1 MTLLLGGARALLAA
15 LPMVLC
21 ASAVPA
27 ADFSGTIDAPA
38 LDWSGFYVGA
48 NAGGGMLSSTTTD
61 YQAFI
66 MGGPGGD
73 FSQSAEGY
81 LIGGTVGLNLQS
93 GAAVFGVEADL
104 QWSSLAANRSLV
116 AGAIENNASW
126 NWFGTLRARGGLAV
140 DRAFGYVTAGV
151 AAVDAHYFYGWLTP
165 VSPEYDV
172 AVDSIEYGLTAGAG
186 VEYAVADNLSL
197 KLDYLYVGLPTKQVV
212 EEGGFG
218 DEYDFDFVSSAHIVR
233 AGLNL
238 RFQ

>member
-1 MTLLLGGARALLAA
+1 MTLLTGRARVLLAA
-15 LPMVLC
+15 LTLTC
-21 ASAVPA
+21 AAVPA
-27 ADFSGTIDAPA
+27 TASDLHGLIDAPA

-48 NAGGGMLSSTTTD
+48 TAGGGILSATTTD

-66 MGGPGGD
+66 MGGVGGD

-81 LIGGTVGLNLQS
+81 LLGGTVGFNVQS

-126 NWFGTLRARGGLAV
+126 DWFGTVRARGGIAI
-140 DRAFGYVTAGV
+140 DRALGYVTAGL
-151 AAVDAHYFYGWLTP
+151 AVVNTQYFYGWLTP

-186 VEYAVADNLSL
+186 VEYALTDSMSI
-197 KLDYLYVGLPTKQVV
+197 KLDYLYLGLPTKPVV

-218 DEYDFDFVSSAHIVR
+218 DEYDFDFVSSAHVVR
-233 AGLNL
+233 AGLNV